1 VNRKGSRGNPLRDAP
16 GGVDLFVR
24 LTPRASRNGLGP
36 VAQDADGNA
45 VLKAQVTAA
54 PEGGK
59 ANAALI
65 RLVAKS
71 LGLPKGAIS
80 LKRGPKDRSKTLF
93 IDTGASETGAGE
105 LFKRLSED
113 L

>member
-1 VNRKGSRGNPLRDAP
+1 MAKTPFREAP

-24 LTPRASRNGLGP
+24 LTAGASRNGLGP
-36 VAQDADGNA
+36 VVRDADGTA
-45 VLKAQVTAA
+45 VLKARVTAA
-54 PEGGK
+54 PQGGK

-65 RLVAKS
+65 KLVAKS

-80 LKRGPKDRSKTLF
+80 LKRGPKDRMKTLL
-93 IDTGASETGAGE
+93 IDNGAFDIGAGE
-105 LFKRLSED
+105 LLKRLSED